1 MNNTYTELISFN
13 QLNTRKM
20 LVYLVYM
27 HIYILKRNHFKNKR
41 IVFQPSCLQGELWFR
56 FWAYP
61 VILDSRWGRN
71 HCQRAMVLSLKWWK
85 CVMFEGMQ
93 PYLGGWTTQITT
105 WWQTCVKNDQM
116 QTSSPKN
123 ILLVFQ
129 TNTLLRWS
137 QLFGV
142 QSWHPSSFSDWE
154 ALVKI
159 FFKTTNP

>member
-116 QTSSPKN
+116 QINANFFPQKYSPGLPDEYPAQVKSVVWCPVMTP
-123 ILLVFQ
+123 L
-129 TNTLLRWS
+129 
-137 QLFGV
+137 QLQWLGSLGEDLF
-142 QSWHPSSFSDWE
+142 
-154 ALVKI
+154 
-159 FFKTTNP
+159 